1 MRYTPSGGRT
11 MARLASAIVAMSALL
26 ATSAFAQDTPNS
38 QLGSSFGQIGEALPP
53 PVLPNEEAFVEAVN
67 VNHRI
72 DMVEGFRI
80 FDDGRYEIYGDKV
93 WIRMPDGSVRWTPVP
108 LGWHPLKTLD
118 VTQVTSIAYAARE
131 SGIMGVDA
139 VIGEEEP
146 KKVTPASAEPVED
159 LATWT
164 WTVRLDGDV
173 HTVKVVGYPK
183 TRSPRGRAPVPP
195 GAEHRVRTALIVW
208 YLLQ

>member
-1 MRYTPSGGRT
+1 
-11 MARLASAIVAMSALL
+11 MARLASAIVAISCLL
-26 ATSAFAQDTPNS
+26 VAPAHAQDTPNS

-53 PVLPNEEAFVEAVN
+53 PVLPSEEAFIEAVN
-67 VNHRI
+67 VNNRI

-118 VTQVTSIAYAARE
+118 TTQVTSIAYAARE
-131 SGIMGVDA
+131 SGIMGVA
-139 VIGEEEP
+139 EVIGEDEKDPKRVAPTEAAPTEE
-146 KKVTPASAEPVED
+146 S

-164 WTVRLDGDV
+164 WTVRLDGEV

-183 TRSPRGRAPVPP
+183 TRSPE
-195 GAEHRVRTALIVW
+195 AEHLFRQVQSISFE
-208 YLLQ
+208 QP